1 MASSLNLP
9 LSVVLALIVAFLNTV
24 GYYFQKKGQNEIED
38 GLPLIKYLITAI
50 KTPKWLFG
58 FIVAISS
65 MPLYIYTLSI
75 GHISITQPLANTGII
90 FLVIFGIKFL
100 GEKVGKLELI
110 GLVMLLSGIFLIS
123 FLLPQPKEVYTLV
136 SLELMIFYGIIA
148 GILGACVLAILLKK
162 KAIGFSLLA
171 GMSMGTAA
179 TLVKIISVLIK
190 EKGYD
195 SFSIL
200 NIDLDIKLLTGI
212 LGGEYFFISAIFY
225 LAVVLILIQMVGL
238 ILSFKAGTLTFV
250 IPIEMGSSFILPVF
264 AGFFIFHEPSN
275 PYLIIGII
283 ISLIGSLIL
292 TKVQASIETKLKKEK
307 ELV

>member
-9 LSVVLALIVAFLNTV
+9 LSVGLALIVAFLNIV
-24 GYYFQKKGQNEIED
+24 GYYFQKKGQNEIEED
-38 GLPLIKYLITAI
+38 LPFIKYLIAAI

-65 MPLYIYTLSI
+65 MPLYIYTVSI

-90 FLVIFGIKFL
+90 FLVIFGVKFL

-110 GLVMLLSGIFLIS
+110 GLVLLLSGIFLIS
-123 FLLPQPKEVYTLV
+123 FMLPPPKEAYILV
-136 SLELMIFYGIIA
+136 QTELAAFYGIV
-148 GILGACVLAILLKK
+148 GGVLGACIITILLKK
-162 KAIGFSLLA
+162 KAIGYSLLA
-171 GMSMGTAA
+171 GMSMGTAS
-179 TLVKIISVLIK
+179 TLIKVISIMIK

-212 LGGEYFFISAIFY
+212 FGGEYFMVSVLFY
-225 LAVVLILIQMVGL
+225 MAVILILIQIVGL
-238 ILSFKAGTLTFV
+238 FLSFKAGKLSFV

-264 AGFFIFHEPSN
+264 AGFFIFHEPAN
-275 PYLIIGII
+275 PALIIGII
-283 ISLIGSLIL
+283 ASLIGALIL

-307 ELV
+307 VVA